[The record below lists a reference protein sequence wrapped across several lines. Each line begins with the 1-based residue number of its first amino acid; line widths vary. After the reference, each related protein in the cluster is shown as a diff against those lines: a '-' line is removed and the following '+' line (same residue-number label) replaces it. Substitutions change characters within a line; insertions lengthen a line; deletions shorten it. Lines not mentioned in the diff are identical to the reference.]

1 MVRVFPKFT
10 QAAVALALLAVAGG
24 AWAEWPDKP
33 IRFIVPYAAGSGVD
47 VAMRPIADAMAR
59 QLGQPLVVDNRPSA
73 GGIIGSQALA
83 TAVPDG
89 YTIGYGNL
97 VTLAINA
104 SFFSKLP
111 YNPEKD
117 FERVGLISGNAYV
130 LAARNDLPVNNWQD
144 LLAYSR
150 NNPGKLSVGSPGVG
164 SAGQLAG
171 ELLKT
176 ETGISMSHVPYKAGV
191 QAVGDMVGG
200 QLDLMIDNVAALL
213 PMLQQQR
220 IKALAV
226 TSRARLP
233 VLSKVPTLHESGVKD
248 FDVVAWGGL
257 LAPAGTPKPIVERLN
272 LALRKALEDP
282 KVVQTHATFAITS
295 MPSTPEEFLA
305 LQRKELPRW
314 ADAVK
319 RAGVKGD

>member
-1 MVRVFPKFT
+1 M
-10 QAAVALALLAVAGG
+10 
-24 AWAEWPDKP
+24 
-33 IRFIVPYAAGSGVD
+33 D
-47 VAMRPIADAMAR
+47 VAIRPIADAMAR
-59 QLGQPLVVDNRPSA
+59 QLGQPMVVDNRPSA

-83 TAVPDG
+83 AAAPDG
-89 YTIGYGNL
+89 YTVGYGNL

-130 LAARNDLPVNNWQD
+130 LVARNELPVSNWQE
-144 LLAYSR
+144 LLDYSR
-150 NNPGKLSVGSPGVG
+150 KHPGKLSVGSPGVG

-171 ELLKT
+171 ELLKKD
-176 ETGISMSHVPYKAGV
+176 TGITMEHVPYKAGT

-213 PMLQQQR
+213 PMIQQQR

-226 TSRARLP
+226 TSLARLP
-233 VLSKVPTLHESGVKD
+233 VLPSVPTLNESGVKG

-257 LAPAGTPKPIVERLN
+257 LAPAGTPKAVVERLN
-272 LALRKALEDP
+272 AALRKALEDP
-282 KVVQTHATFAITS
+282 KVVQTHTTFAITS
-295 MPSTPEEFLA
+295 MPSTPDEFLA
-305 LQRKELPRW
+305 LQRKEVPRW

>member
-1 MVRVFPKFT
+1 MVRVFSKFT
-10 QAAVALALLAVAGG
+10 QAAVALALLAVVGG

-59 QLGQPLVVDNRPSA
+59 QLGQSLVVDNRPSA

-83 TAVPDG
+83 AAVPDG

-130 LAARNDLPVNNWQD
+130 LAARNDLPVNNWQE

-226 TSRARLP
+226 TSLARLP
-233 VLSKVPTLHESGVKD
+233 VLPKVPTLHESGVKD

-282 KVVQTHATFAITS
+282 RWFRP
-295 MPSTPEEFLA
+295 MPL
-305 LQRKELPRW
+305 LPSPPCPPRPRSFSRCS
-314 ADAVK
+314 ARNCPVG
-319 RAGVKGD
+319 RRR